1 MINNQSMKE
10 CVKMKSDLAR
20 KGARVVRLLCV
31 LVGALFFHAH
41 GNAFS
46 QNQLVSIHLEK
57 CSVEEFLSEIKSQT
71 GIHFMYKAENVR
83 HIPRFDVSAENRE
96 VMELLN
102 EVFADKGIRCLYDN
116 GVIVLHKRLNAPE
129 KENVIIRGI
138 VKNKAG
144 EPLPGVTIVIKGT
157 STGVASDV
165 EGRFSLNSM
174 GQDTV
179 DLVFSFVGMKTKEVR
194 WAGEVLLSVE
204 MEDEVEEIGEVVVT
218 GYQTLDKRL
227 SASSTYSVKAVD
239 VMQPGRSSIDE
250 MLQGEVPGLMVVNTS
265 GSPQSLPK
273 MRMRGTATLLGN
285 AAPVWVID
293 GVLREDPVNIANED
307 VAAALDMT
315 NPNYLMFGN
324 AISGLNPMDIESITF
339 LKDASATAIYGTRA
353 ANGVIVVTTKKGKAG
368 RTSINYSGTLTVK
381 QRPSYKRSADVM
393 NSQERMRLSMEFF
406 EDGLVFKSTP
416 KYGFEKAM
424 IDYLENKI
432 PFSEVV
438 KEYKT
443 REALNTDWFDLL
455 FSNSLS
461 QSHAISISGGKDET
475 SYYASLSYNNDKGTA
490 DGESVQR
497 YTLNLRVE
505 TPLAKWLDADM
516 KVEYSERKVKGFN
529 NVNPMDYA
537 LSTARTLYPDERYI
551 RSTNYVSEEIEE
563 GEFAGN
569 YAFNYDLTYNVFTE
583 LAETSNVGKTDELGA
598 TLMLRGNVTSYLKFD
613 ALASYTKTVAFTERT
628 ATDRSYY
635 MASLRGYDYGAVDP
649 GSVNEKL
656 SPYPYGGKLDRDE
669 ENSQSWMANMR
680 LNFSKYWDNIHS
692 LNIMAGG
699 EMSSRKQTG
708 FQTSEF
714 GYFPDRG
721 KTIYYEYNQS
731 DAGNLSDNYGDSYS
745 KHTVKLIDR
754 IDNKMS
760 IFATL
765 AYGYKNRY
773 VLNANF
779 RVDASSRFGENTN
792 NRFLPIWSVA
802 GRWNMTEENWMKG
815 QDVLNELAIKLSYGS
830 QGNVVNTVGPELIA
844 SYPNKPVDET
854 VGEYFLNLKSLPYP
868 DLRWEKTH
876 TVNVGVEFALWNGRV
891 NGSAEYY
898 KKKGKELLYTLEV
911 PMELG
916 IDAAYQNGAD
926 IINEGLDVYLSLTP
940 VKTKDWQWTLS
951 PVFSLNRDKIHRK
964 TENRTYSDYIDGTV
978 VLDAYPVGGFWSWRY
993 KGLTHEEGLPIFDY
1007 DGGAGYTNAEM
1018 KEDPSKFLVY
1028 SGRTNPIATGGLTTR
1043 LTWKQFML
1051 RASFAYNLGSKVRIR
1066 PVYSSSLA
1074 LNVPEYYENVTSK
1087 FVTHWRKPGD
1097 EKITDNPGFLRPG
1110 KSAMYDHPGGSESF
1124 YTMWDN
1130 SDFRV
1135 VSGDFLRCRSVG
1147 LSYTLPQKIV
1157 SKWGMRGV
1165 MLELSGNDLFLIK
1178 SRKLSKQDPET
1189 SSSEIPRLPSY
1200 NFTLNISL

>member
-1 MINNQSMKE
+1 MM
-10 CVKMKSDLAR
+10 R
-20 KGARVVRLLCV
+20 
-31 LVGALFFHAH
+31 
-41 GNAFS
+41 
-46 QNQLVSIHLEK
+46 
-57 CSVEEFLSEIKSQT
+57 
-71 GIHFMYKAENVR
+71 
-83 HIPRFDVSAENRE
+83 
-96 VMELLN
+96 
-102 EVFADKGIRCLYDN
+102 
-116 GVIVLHKRLNAPE
+116 
-129 KENVIIRGI
+129 
-138 VKNKAG
+138 
-144 EPLPGVTIVIKGT
+144 
-157 STGVASDV
+157 
-165 EGRFSLNSM
+165 
-174 GQDTV
+174 
-179 DLVFSFVGMKTKEVR
+179 
-194 WAGEVLLSVE
+194 LLSVPADFFRKYTAGDLAARAGYVSTMSDAIIDAVFTSGLASLFSLLYLAQIVNYAPALAVPSVIILLLTAALTILATLAKMRYNRRLMTLGAE
-204 MEDEVEEIGEVVVT
+204 HKGLEYALIAGVQKIKLSGSEKRVFAKWANSYAEYMELNCSNGLPWLVNRADIVALAVTLIGTVVMYFLAVRSGVSVAEYTAFNTAYGEVSVAFTALAGVV
-218 GYQTLDKRL
+218 GSVASIKPTLELARPILAARPETAIPLYEQFCRSL
-227 SASSTYSVKAVD
+227 SAALGKPV
-239 VMQPGRSSIDE
+239 
-250 MLQGEVPGLMVVNTS
+250 
-265 GSPQSLPK
+265 
-273 MRMRGTATLLGN
+273 ATGQ
-285 AAPVWVID
+285 
-293 GVLREDPVNIANED
+293 
-307 VAAALDMT
+307 
-315 NPNYLMFGN
+315 FG
-324 AISGLNPMDIESITF
+324 
-339 LKDASATAIYGTRA
+339 
-353 ANGVIVVTTKKGKAG
+353 
-368 RTSINYSGTLTVK
+368 
-381 QRPSYKRSADVM
+381 
-393 NSQERMRLSMEFF
+393 
-406 EDGLVFKSTP
+406 
-416 KYGFEKAM
+416 
-424 IDYLENKI
+424 
-432 PFSEVV
+432 
-438 KEYKT
+438 
-443 REALNTDWFDLL
+443 
-455 FSNSLS
+455 
-461 QSHAISISGGKDET
+461 
-475 SYYASLSYNNDKGTA
+475 
-490 DGESVQR
+490 
-497 YTLNLRVE
+497 
-505 TPLAKWLDADM
+505 ADM
-516 KVEYSERKVKGFN
+516 KVEYSERKVNGFN

-537 LSTARTLYPDERYI
+537 LTTARTLYPDERYI

-583 LAETSNVGKTDELGA
+583 LDETSNVGKTDELGA

-669 ENSQSWMANMR
+669 ENSQSWMANLR
-680 LNFSKYWDNIHS
+680 LNFSKYWDDIHS

-731 DAGNLSDNYGDSYS
+731 DAGNLSENYGDSYT
-745 KHTVKLIDR
+745 KHSVKLVDR
-754 IDNKMS
+754 VDNKMS
-760 IFATL
+760 VFATL

-802 GRWNMTEENWMKG
+802 GRWNMTEEDWMKG
-815 QDVLNELAIKLSYGS
+815 QDVLNELAFKLSYGS

-876 TVNVGVEFALWNGRV
+876 TVNVGVEFALWNGRI
-891 NGSAEYY
+891 NGSFEYY
-898 KKKGKELLYTLEV
+898 KKTGKELLYTLEV

-926 IINEGLDVYLSLTP
+926 IVNEGLDVYLSLTP
-940 VKTKDWQWTLS
+940 VKVKDWSWTLS

-978 VLDAYPVGGFWSWRY
+978 VLNDYPVGGFWSWRY
-993 KGLTHEEGLPIFDY
+993 KGLTHEEGLPVFDY

-1028 SGRTNPIATGGLTTR
+1028 SGRTNPIMTGGLTTR

-1051 RASFAYNLGSKVRIR
+1051 RASFAYNLGAKVRIR

-1074 LNVPEYYENVTSK
+1074 LNVPEYYENVTSA

-1097 EKITDNPGFLRPG
+1097 EKFTDNPGFLRPG

-1124 YTMWDN
+1124 YTMWDD

-1135 VSGDFLRCRSVG
+1135 VSGDFLRCRSIG
-1147 LSYTLPQKIV
+1147 LSYNLPQEWL
-1157 SKWGMRGV
+1157 SRWGVKGM
-1165 MLELSGNDLFLIK
+1165 MIELSGNDLFLIK
-1178 SRKLSKQDPET
+1178 SKKLDKQDPET

-1200 NFTLNISL
+1200 SFTLNISL

>member
-1 MINNQSMKE
+1 MKNYGVTNDSR
-10 CVKMKSDLAR
+10 CPIRRIARLMGLVCFLASVLLVQ
-20 KGARVVRLLCV
+20 AR
-31 LVGALFFHAH
+31 GS
-41 GNAFS
+41 AFS
-46 QNQLVSIHLEK
+46 QNQQVTLHLRQ
-57 CSVEEFLSEIKSQT
+57 CNVEEFLSEVKRQT
-71 GIHFMYKAENVR
+71 GIHFMYKNEYVR
-83 HIPRFDVSAENRE
+83 DIPRFDVKAEQRE
-96 VMELLN
+96 VMELLD
-102 EVFADKGIRCLYDN
+102 EVFADKGIRCMYDN
-116 GVIVLHKRLNAPE
+116 GVVVLNRRLNDVK
-129 KENVIIRGI
+129 KEDAVIRGT
-138 VKNKAG
+138 VRSRSG
-144 EPLPGVTIVIKGT
+144 DLLPGVTIIIKGT
-157 STGVASDV
+157 SVGVASDKN
-165 EGRFSLNSM
+165 GAFSLNSM
-174 GQDTV
+174 GRDTV
-179 DLVFSFVGMKTKEVR
+179 ELVFSFVGMKTREVR
-194 WAGEVLLSVE
+194 WTGEPMLNVV
-204 MEDEVEEIGEVVVT
+204 MEDEVAEIDEVVVT
-218 GYQTLDKRL
+218 GYQKIDKRL
-227 SASSTYSVKAVD
+227 SASSTYSVKAID

-250 MLQGEVPGLMVVNTS
+250 MLQGEIPGLMVVNTS
-265 GSPQSLPK
+265 GSPSALPK

-368 RTSINYSGTLTVK
+368 STSINYSGTLTVK
-381 QRPSYKRSADVM
+381 QRPSYKRSTDVM
-393 NSQERMRLSMEFF
+393 NSRERMALSKEFF

-432 PFSEVV
+432 PFSEVERV
-438 KEYKT
+438 YRE

-461 QSHAISISGGKDET
+461 QTHSLSVSGGNNST
-475 SYYASLSYNNDKGTA
+475 SYYVSLSYNDDKGTA
-490 DGESVQR
+490 DGERVRR
-497 YTLNLRVE
+497 YTMNLRVE
-505 TPLAKWLDADM
+505 TALARWLDADM
-516 KVEYSERKVKGFN
+516 KVEYSERKVDGFN

-537 LSTARTLYPDERYI
+537 MTTARTLYPDERYI
-551 RSTNYVSEEIEE
+551 RSTNYVSEEIKE

-569 YAFNYDLTYNVFTE
+569 YTFNYDLTYNIFTE
-583 LAETSNVGKTDELGA
+583 LEETSNVGKTDELGA
-598 TLMLRGNVTSYLKFD
+598 TLMLRGDITSFLKFD
-613 ALASYTKTVAFTERT
+613 ALASYRKTAAFTERT

-635 MASLRGYDYGAVDP
+635 MASLRGYDYGSVDP

-669 ENSQSWMANMR
+669 ENSSSWTANFR
-680 LNFSKYWDNIHS
+680 LNFSKYWDEIHS
-692 LNIMAGG
+692 LNAMLGG

-721 KTIYYEYNQS
+721 KTIYYEYNQP
-731 DAGNLSDNYGDSYS
+731 DAGNLAENYGDSYS
-745 KHTVKLIDR
+745 KHSVKLVDR
-754 IDNKMS
+754 VDNKMS
-760 IFATL
+760 LFATL
-765 AYGYKNRY
+765 AYGWKNRY

-802 GRWNMTEENWMKG
+802 GRWNVTEENWMKG
-815 QDVLNELAIKLSYGS
+815 QEIVNDLALKLSYGS

-854 VGEYFLNLKSLPYP
+854 VGEYFLKLKSLPYP

-876 TVNVGVEFALWNGRV
+876 TINVGLEFSLLKGKIS
-891 NGSAEYY
+891 GSAEYY

-926 IINEGLDVYLSLTP
+926 IVNEGLDVYLSITP
-940 VKTKDWQWTLS
+940 VRTNDWQWSVS
-951 PVFSLNRDKIHRK
+951 PVFSLNRDKIRRK
-964 TENRTYSDYIDGTV
+964 TENRSYSDYIDGTV
-978 VLDAYPVGGFWSWRY
+978 VLNDYPVGGFWSWRY
-993 KGLTHEEGLPIFDY
+993 KGLTHEEGIPVFDY
-1007 DGGAGYTNAEM
+1007 DGGMGYTNAEM
-1018 KEDPSKFLVY
+1018 KEDPTKFLVY
-1028 SGRTNPIATGGLTTR
+1028 SGRTNPIMTGGLTTR
-1043 LTWKQFML
+1043 LTWRQFML
-1051 RASFAYNLGSKVRIR
+1051 RASFAYNLGAKVRIR

-1074 LNVPEYYENVTSK
+1074 LNVPEYYENVPSQ

-1097 EKITDNPGFLRPG
+1097 EAFTDNPGFLRPG

-1135 VSGDFLRCRSVG
+1135 VSGDFLRCRTIS
-1147 LSYTLPQKIV
+1147 LSYTLPRSLV
-1157 SKWGMRGV
+1157 SKWGMKGM
-1165 MLELSGNDLFLIK
+1165 MLEVSGNDLFLVK
-1178 SRKLSKQDPET
+1178 SSKLSKQDPET
-1189 SSSEIPRLPSY
+1189 SSTAIPQLPSY

>member
-1 MINNQSMKE
+1 MLLPMKLFALLMFVFTCGLSASTLAQQE
-10 CVKMKSDLAR
+10 RVDLDL
-20 KGARVVRLLCV
+20 K
-31 LVGALFFHAH
+31 
-41 GNAFS
+41 
-46 QNQLVSIHLEK
+46 
-57 CSVEEFLSEIKSQT
+57 
-71 GIHFMYKAENVR
+71 
-83 HIPRFDVSAENRE
+83 DVSLDELCGEIQRQTSLYFMFNTEQVRQLGTVSVKAVGETVESVLRRVLSGTGLTFEFNGSLIVIAPAAEEEKANQQSE
-96 VMELLN
+96 
-102 EVFADKGIRCLYDN
+102 F
-116 GVIVLHKRLNAPE
+116 KR
-129 KENVIIRGI
+129 VRGRVTDAKKQPI
-138 VKNKAG
+138 
-144 EPLPGVTIVIKGT
+144 PGVTVLFKGT
-157 STGVASDV
+157 TVGTATDADGRFELAQPKDSTG
-165 EGRFSLNSM
+165 E
-174 GQDTV
+174 
-179 DLVFSFVGMKTKEVR
+179 LVFSFVGMKTVTVKWTAGKEVNVVMEEDM
-194 WAGEVLLSVE
+194 EVV
-204 MEDEVEEIGEVVVT
+204 DEVVVT

-669 ENSQSWMANMR
+669 ENSQSWMANLR